1 MPRKKVLIAITNRSS
16 YNKVKTVIQNLLGR
30 VEVELLLGGSLY
42 LYQYGSVGKIIEDDF
57 PDIRKWKTS
66 LLVEGDCLA
75 KMPKSVGTGLL
86 EISTILENSTPNLVI
101 SVADRFETMATAVA
115 ASYTNIPLAHIQGG
129 EISGTIDDKV
139 RNAITQLSDYHF
151 PATCDA
157 ADRIANMKMR
167 DMERIW
173 AHGCPSM
180 DLMSYP
186 ASLKDCATY
195 LNLHGVGDEFVV
207 KPYIIVMMHPDT
219 TGEPVNEEH
228 MAVLCEAL
236 NNYGCQKVI
245 FWNNIDPG
253 GGVISKTWRMTREG
267 FWKDRVRYIRHVPPN
282 VFAGLMKN
290 ARMIVGNSSAGIREA
305 SFIPTPS
312 VSVGT
317 RQAGREH
324 GDSVVFCTFS
334 YSDIMYNM
342 NLMERNAYLKN
353 DIYGDGHAGEKIA
366 NQIEEIVY
374 GRLG

>member
-1 MPRKKVLIAITNRSS
+1 MLIAITNRSS
-16 YNKVKTVIQNLLGR
+16 YNKVKTIISNLPSS
-30 VEVELLLGGSLY
+30 VEPELLLGGSLY
-42 LYQYGSVGKIIEDDF
+42 LYQYGLVGKIIEDDF
-57 PDIRKWKTS
+57 PDIKKWKVS
-66 LLVEGDCLA
+66 MMVEGDNTT
-75 KMPKSVGTGLL
+75 KMPMSVGIGCLT
-86 EISTILENSTPNLVI
+86 IPTILENNKYSLIVT
-101 SVADRFETMATAVA
+101 VADRFETLATATA

-157 ADRIANMKMR
+157 ADRIANMKMS

-180 DLMSYP
+180 DLMANP

-195 LNLHGVGDEFVV
+195 LNLHGMGDEFVP

-228 MAVLCEAL
+228 MSVLCEAL

-253 GGVISKTWRMTREG
+253 GGVISKTWRMVRDN
-267 FWKDRVRYIRHVPPN
+267 FWKDRVRYIRHVPAEI
-282 VFAGLMKN
+282 FAGLMKN

-305 SFIPTPS
+305 SFIGTPS

-324 GDSVVFCTFS
+324 GQSVVFSTFN
-334 YSDIMYNM
+334 YSDIMHNM
-342 NLMERNAYLKN
+342 DMMGKTNVFLKN

-374 GRLG
+374 GRRLG